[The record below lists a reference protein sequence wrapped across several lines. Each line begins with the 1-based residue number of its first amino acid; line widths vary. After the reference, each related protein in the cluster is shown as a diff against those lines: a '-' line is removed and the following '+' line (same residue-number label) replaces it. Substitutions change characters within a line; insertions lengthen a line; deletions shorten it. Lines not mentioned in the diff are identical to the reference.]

1 MIGEKDNVSEAETLI
16 FYLGDNWII
25 VDFVD
30 WVKLPISHSP
40 PALKTRQ
47 ALLATPRWSRIAS
60 AILYTRDK
68 HRASR
73 SQTETIRL
81 FTDKSSFATPWLIS
95 GLWVSTY
102 RR

>member
-47 ALLATPRWSRIAS
+47 ALLATQA
-60 AILYTRDK
+60 
-68 HRASR
+68 
-73 SQTETIRL
+73 
-81 FTDKSSFATPWLIS
+81 
-95 GLWVSTY
+95 VS
-102 RR
+102 